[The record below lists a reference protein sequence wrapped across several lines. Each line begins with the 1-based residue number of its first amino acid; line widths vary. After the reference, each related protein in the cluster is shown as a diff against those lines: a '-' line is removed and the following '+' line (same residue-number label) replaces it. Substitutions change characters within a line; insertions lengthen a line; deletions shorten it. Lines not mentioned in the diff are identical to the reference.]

1 MRIQTEGVS
10 KRFFGTPALV
20 DVSLELAGGQI
31 VAVLG
36 LNGAGKTTLL
46 RCLSGLATPDT
57 GRVLL
62 DGAPLDRESEAQRR
76 RLHFMPDFP
85 ALFPMHSILRNVSAM
100 MRVYG
105 RDEAGA
111 EQRVVAWL
119 EEFELLPLVRK
130 PLAALSRG
138 QAYKAALVGLLAAD
152 PEVWLLDEPFASG
165 MDPAGLNAFRNHARA
180 AVGRGRTIL
189 YTTQI
194 LELVERFSDR
204 VLVLD
209 HGRLVANAPLADLR
223 RETGA
228 RTESLEALFRELRAP
243 D

>member
-1 MRIQTEGVS
+1 MRIQTESIS
-10 KRFFGTPALV
+10 KNFFGTPALV
-20 DVSLELAGGQI
+20 DVSLDLAPGQL

-46 RCLSGLATPDT
+46 RCLSGLATPDA

-76 RLHFMPDFP
+76 RLHFLPDFP
-85 ALFPMHSILRNVSAM
+85 ALFPTHSILRNVSAM
-100 MRVYG
+100 MRLYG

-119 EEFELLPLVRK
+119 EEFDLLPLIRK

-138 QAYKAALVGLLAAD
+138 QAYKAAFVGLLAAD

-165 MDPAGLNAFRNHARA
+165 MDPLGLNAFRTYAQA
-180 AVGRGRTIL
+180 AVQRGRTIL

-194 LELVERFSDR
+194 LDLVERFSDR

-209 HGRLVANAPLADLR
+209 HGRLAANAPLAELR
-223 RETGA
+223 RETGGMTTA
-228 RTESLEALFRELRAP
+228 LEALFRELRAP
-243 D
+243 V